1 MQLALSFVGAPCE
14 LRHMSELPEI
24 LRRVDFD
31 LSVRSAILA
40 IQPTKEV
47 HYGTIYC
54 ILSEL

>member
-1 MQLALSFVGAPCE
+1 MQLPSLLWGVHCE

-31 LSVRSAILA
+31 MSVCSAILA
-40 IQPTKEV
+40 TQPTKEV

-54 ILSEL
+54 ILLKL